1 MEAQMPGKKSLRYP
15 PFFPPTGDPI
25 DNIVAAG
32 LNIDAYHGLNR
43 FSREVARVLGVSGD
57 STQDQINLNRSKLA
71 LEKQQ
76 AVTAK
81 VKVLSEMEV
90 QMYNLKLQ
98 EKELAIQEKKRLLD
112 SAEAERAQLAL
123 PEAEMVVD
131 GALAIPQER
140 GGIVLPD
147 GSEPEGYQDWLDS
160 LGYGKVTVILGRR
173 GAGKTSLGARIAE
186 FVSATHGM
194 SIYWVGLPEQARNL
208 LPHWVKLVNTPDQY
222 PANSVI
228 LADEA
233 GLRYASLAF
242 NTRENQLLRSLLM
255 VTRHRSSS
263 LIFCTQSSRDVEYS
277 IIRQADC
284 IAFKQPG
291 LHQPD
296 SERPDLRS
304 MARKAA
310 EVFQKIPKERRPASA
325 LIFDDLFSGLITT
338 TLPSFWSDEL
348 SHVYQHVDLGQ
359 IEGQAKRAK
368 ELDQVVKEETKL
380 LSADSLDADILR
392 LRQEGNGIEKI
403 AKILDCSVH
412 RVRKCLNI

>member
-1 MEAQMPGKKSLRYP
+1 MSRKESTRYP

-25 DNIVAAG
+25 GDIFAAG
-32 LNIDAYHGLNR
+32 MNIAAYHGLNR
-43 FSREVARVLGVSGD
+43 FSREVARVLGVSG
-57 STQDQINLNRSKLA
+57 SSVQDQINLNRSKLA

-81 VKVLSEMEV
+81 VKVMSELEV
-90 QMYNLKLQ
+90 QMYDLKLQ
-98 EKELAIQEKKRLLD
+98 EKQMAIEEKKRLLETAV
-112 SAEAERAQLAL
+112 AEKAQLAL

-131 GALAIPQER
+131 GALAIPQES

-147 GSEPEGYQDWLDS
+147 ESEPEGYQDWLDS
-160 LGYGKVTVILGRR
+160 LAYGKVTVILGRR
-173 GAGKTSLGARIAE
+173 GSGKTALGARVAE

-194 SIYWVGLPEQARNL
+194 SIYWVGLPEAARNL
-208 LPHWVKLVNTPDQY
+208 LPQWVKLVNTPDQC

-255 VTRHRSSS
+255 VARHRQSS
-263 LIFCTQSSRDVEYS
+263 LIFAVQSSRDVEYS
-277 IIRQADC
+277 VIRQADC

-296 SERPDLRS
+296 SERPDLRPL
-304 MARKAA
+304 ARKAA
-310 EVFQKIPKERRPASA
+310 DVFQKIPKERRPASA

-368 ELDQVVKEETKL
+368 ELNQVVKEETKL

-412 RVRKCLNI
+412 RVRKCLNM